1 MKKTISHLYIHI
13 PFCLQKCNYCSFV
26 SFEHKSLADIEDYFD
41 VLRREILVVER
52 KYQLSLDT
60 LYIGGGT
67 PTFIRPYLWEYLAE
81 ILSKNIT
88 LNKNAEVTVEV
99 NPCTLRK
106 EHFKIFRE
114 MGVNRL
120 SIGVQSFHLSL
131 LREMGRCHTGWQ
143 ARDVIEDCIKKG
155 FRTSGDLIYS
165 LPHEDFTAFA
175 DDLQQLVAT
184 GVGHVSLYQLSI
196 EKGTPWENMP
206 RNTMTDGYAEYRYAT
221 WYLKKMGYKQYEISN
236 FAKPGEESRH
246 NLAYWTGDDYIGI
259 GLSAASFVGGTRYQN
274 TSDFETYLN
283 SIPFLRL
290 PIETTEKLPKVK
302 AAGEAAMLL
311 LRTSDG
317 IDKGK
322 FITRFSE
329 RQYNRIAKKL
339 ATFPPEMVVQNDQGI
354 HLTEKGMRVANRI
367 WQEIL

>member
-1 MKKTISHLYIHI
+1 M
-13 PFCLQKCNYCSFV
+13 
-26 SFEHKSLADIEDYFD
+26 EDYFTA
-41 VLRREILVVER
+41 LKQEILAVAR

-60 LYIGGGT
+60 LYVGGGT
-67 PTFIRPYLWEYLAE
+67 PTAVPPLIWNDFAKF
-81 ILSKNIT
+81 LSKSIT
-88 LNKNAEVTVEV
+88 LNDNAEVTVEV
-99 NPCTLRK
+99 NPCTLQK
-106 EHFKIFRE
+106 EHLKNFHD

-120 SIGVQSFHLSL
+120 SIGVQSFHPKFLKL
-131 LREMGRCHTGWQ
+131 MGRCHTETQ
-143 ARDVIEDCIKKG
+143 AIDAIETCIKEG

-165 LPHEDFTAFA
+165 LPHEEFRTFA
-175 DDLQQLVAT
+175 HDLQHLVAT
-184 GVGHVSLYQLSI
+184 GVGHISLYQLSI

-236 FAKPGEESRH
+236 FAKLGEESRH
-246 NLAYWTGDDYIGI
+246 NISYWTGEDYIGV

-283 SIPFLRL
+283 SSPFLRL

-317 IDKGK
+317 IDRGK
-322 FITRFSE
+322 FITHFSE